1 MPANIITGGTLTVEL
16 DVGFG
21 DGFTLDDSQ
30 QGILNGTTFVLDGVD
45 QFAEIDVVSVNIERG
60 KKTVLD
66 SIAPGRA
73 TIVARDTTRAFDP
86 YNEASV
92 YWDEFDDTPG
102 LSPLRQIRI
111 TRNSTVIYR
120 GRVVDFT
127 YDYVGPKQLPQVTIL
142 AADDLFIL
150 ANSFLNA
157 FTPSAELSSAR
168 VSTILDRTE
177 VGWSASLRDITT
189 GTTTLGNYAI
199 AEGTNAL
206 DYLRKID
213 AAERGRIFV
222 RASDGDLV
230 FQPRIGNTLSAPS
243 VTFSDDGTNTPY
255 RDVFVDF
262 TVDSVLNRVTIQR
275 PGGLAQTAT
284 DTASIALYFTQAETI
299 TDSLLSTDAQALTL
313 ANYLLEGSP
322 EPRFSG
328 VETFFGSLTTVQ
340 KNAVA
345 DVEIGETIAV
355 TRTFT
360 TGSPLTVT
368 EELTVEGISHRI
380 DLRGE
385 TVTFYT
391 APTTIVYPLILN
403 DAIFG
408 RLDANNAL
416 AEQSEPV
423 IIDPEMITVG
433 FDTTSTIADA
443 TTYYF
448 GTVFDALTST
458 AQRRKIYF
466 SQAGTITSADIF
478 TYATTAGSAD
488 AWSLNIRLNDTTNY
502 LVSTLSVSAN
512 ERRFVNSSLAVPI
525 AVNDYIELTLG
536 PTTWTNNPISLHGG
550 GLLRF
555 QPA

>member
-21 DGFTLDDSQ
+21 DGFVLDDSQ
-30 QGILNGTTFVLDGVD
+30 QGILDGTTFVLDGVD

-60 KKTVLD
+60 KKRVLD

-111 TRNSTVIYR
+111 TRNSTAIFR

-127 YDYVGPKQLPQVTIL
+127 YDYVGPKAIPQVTII

-150 ANSFLNA
+150 SNSFLNA

-243 VTFSDDGTNTPY
+243 VTFADDGTNTPY
-255 RDVFVDF
+255 REVFVDF
-262 TVDSVLNRVTIQR
+262 TVDSVLNRVTVQR
-275 PGGLAQTAT
+275 TGGTAQTAT
-284 DTASIALYFTQAETI
+284 DAPSIALYFTQAETI

-328 VETFFGSLTTVQ
+328 VETFFGSLTTLQ

-345 DVEIGETIAV
+345 AVEIGETIAV

-360 TGSPLTVT
+360 SGSPLTVT
-368 EELTVEGISHRI
+368 EELSVEGISHRV

-385 TVTFYT
+385 TVVFYT
-391 APTTIVYPLILN
+391 APTDIVYALLLDN
-403 DAIFG
+403 AVFG
-408 RLDANNAL
+408 KLD
-416 AEQSEPV
+416 
-423 IIDPEMITVG
+423 
-433 FDTTSTIADA
+433 STN
-443 TTYYF
+443 
-448 GTVFDALTST
+448 VLT
-458 AQRRKIYF
+458 
-466 SQAGTITSADIF
+466 
-478 TYATTAGSAD
+478 
-488 AWSLNIRLNDTTNY
+488 
-502 LVSTLSVSAN
+502 
-512 ERRFVNSSLAVPI
+512 
-525 AVNDYIELTLG
+525 
-536 PTTWTNNPISLHGG
+536 
-550 GLLRF
+550 
-555 QPA
+555 